1 MGIPGL
7 TAALV
12 GAGADLLGGLMGNAF
27 SSAAEGDAFAD
38 NVALMRFQND
48 LNVKNY
54 KHRHQWEVEDLRAA
68 GLNPILSA
76 NSGATVA
83 GTGLPTMAQR
93 KTPDFDVSK
102 AANAITQSALA
113 KKQIEIADKN
123 AESERIKADADML
136 RARQDEARTPSAI
149 SLNTAQEKEALKKVE
164 MADKYYDMDKLYKEA
179 QVSELQARIINATMQ
194 AKAYVEYMAIKGQA
208 DLISANAHSASAA
221 AANRQAAASER
232 MAEIADANGISER
245 ELKKVLSGKAD
256 AETQE
261 AMERVAKIAQERG
274 IQSAHNPMATND
286 DDAGFAR
293 DFLMGLGETVRN
305 GIGGIF

>member
-1 MGIPGL
+1 MIPEITG
-7 TAALV
+7 ALI
-12 GAGADLLGGLMGNAF
+12 GAGTDLLGGLMSNMF

-38 NVALMRFQND
+38 NVSLMRFQDSLQQN
-48 LNVKNY
+48 NY
-54 KHRHQWEVEDLRAA
+54 RHRHQWEVEDLRKA

-76 NSGATVA
+76 NSAASVPSV
-83 GTGLPTMAQR
+83 GLPTMQQR
-93 KTPDFDVSK
+93 KTPDFDIGK
-102 AANAITQSALA
+102 AALSITQSALA

-164 MADKYYDMDKLYKEA
+164 MADKYYDMDKIYKEA
-179 QVSELQARIINATMQ
+179 QISELQARIINATMQ
-194 AKAYVEYMAIKGQA
+194 AKAYVEYMSIKGQA
-208 DLISANAHSASAA
+208 DLITANAHSASAA

-232 MAEIADANGISER
+232 MAEIADQNGISER
-245 ELKKVLSGKAD
+245 ALKEVLAGKAD
-256 AETQE
+256 AETKE
-261 AMERVAKIAQERG
+261 AMERVEKIAQERG
-274 IQSAHNPMATND
+274 IQAAHNPMATNP